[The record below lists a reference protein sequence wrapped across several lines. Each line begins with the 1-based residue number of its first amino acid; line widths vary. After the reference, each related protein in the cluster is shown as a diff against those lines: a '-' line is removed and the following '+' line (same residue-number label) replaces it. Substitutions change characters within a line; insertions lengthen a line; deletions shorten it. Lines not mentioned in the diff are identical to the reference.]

1 MKNKRII
8 SIIITLLIITL
19 ISSVGF
25 TKVLATENVSNE
37 LVNEVASQDDV
48 AKTQGSTT
56 TGTTNTSSTTNIGD
70 VYALDEVVTFE
81 NDVDGNLFIMGK
93 DIMIN
98 NVTVNG
104 DINLQALI
112 NWTRY
117 VACAMK
123 MIKVVLPHFSEVILA
138 EFIENNFLFKIKK
151 SSDSKSIGFLFT
163 LLEKE
168 KDACEI
174 TEYSIQQTSLEQ
186 IFNKFAENQGKT
198 EEDIKNSE
206 KVVNDINI
214 NDKLVNDLI
223 H

>member
-1 MKNKRII
+1 MGIMVNGEFVCLGSSNYIKETYGYGYEIDIRIKPFEQEKLNEILNSLGLKRNHK
-8 SIIITLLIITL
+8 ITSL
-19 ISSVGF
+19 
-25 TKVLATENVSNE
+25 
-37 LVNEVASQDDV
+37 DDV
-48 AKTQGSTT
+48 
-56 TGTTNTSSTTNIGD
+56 
-70 VYALDEVVTFE
+70 
-81 NDVDGNLFIMGK
+81 K
-93 DIMIN
+93 DILKKIN
-98 NVTVNG
+98 KEHFSKYLQKEGIGRKIYHEVTVNG

-198 EEDIKNSE
+198 EEDIKNAE
-206 KVVNDINI
+206 KVDNNI
-214 NDKLVNDLI
+214 KIDDNLVNDLI
-223 H
+223 V